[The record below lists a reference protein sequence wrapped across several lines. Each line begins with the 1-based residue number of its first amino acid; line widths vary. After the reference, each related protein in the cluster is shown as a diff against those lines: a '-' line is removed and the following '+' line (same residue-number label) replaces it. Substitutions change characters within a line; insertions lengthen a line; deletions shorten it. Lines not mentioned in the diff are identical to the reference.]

1 MGLKIPAN
9 LPTKRFIRRRNTMTP
24 TIKTHCDVT
33 QAAPSPRRAAAHRI
47 LATASI
53 LLTGGLLT
61 ATPLSAQTAGEVFR
75 VSLEEPVQGE
85 SHSGVGN
92 LRGWAIATD
101 GIEKISVY
109 VDGVYA
115 FDAPYGGERTDVGSA
130 FPDVARSNQSGFSLA
145 YNYSVLDAGTH
156 TIRATAQTTS
166 GATLSSE
173 ATFTVLRFESSF
185 ISDPQQVD
193 ISSAQCVINGQQ
205 ITLIDALIEG
215 RATDITLQWRTA
227 TQGFEFLD
235 VR

>member
-1 MGLKIPAN
+1 MALTITSIRDTAQPA
-9 LPTKRFIRRRNTMTP
+9 R
-24 TIKTHCDVT
+24 
-33 QAAPSPRRAAAHRI
+33 SPGRAAARRI

-53 LLTGGLLT
+53 LLTGSLLT

-75 VSLEEPVQGE
+75 VSLEEPVQGQ

-130 FPDVARSNQSGFSLA
+130 FPDVAGSAQSGFSLA
-145 YNYSVLDAGTH
+145 YNYSELDAGTH

-227 TQGFEFLD
+227 TQGFELLD